1 MSDDDSDDAD
11 STYYNNCRR
20 TNSTYQFAKYFK
32 KKAKKADKEINDDNP
47 HYVKWYTTKKC
58 KNPYVDIEEFPN
70 YEEACEFVRTE
81 LDDTDLYEE
90 CGSSCHWMIIDLFT
104 LEITNYDICTFRM
117 VSILQ
122 EEEEYK
128 KEFALAIE
136 KVLASKAFTL
146 GLGLKLS
153 MRNCVFELG

>member
-1 MSDDDSDDAD
+1 MSDSDSV
-11 STYYNNCRR
+11 
-20 TNSTYQFAKYFK
+20 AKYFDK
-32 KKAKKADKEINDDNP
+32 KVCKNINHANP
-47 HYVKWYTTKKC
+47 HYVVSLAWEDLFLKLRLRAAGFKVEDVHSEIK
-58 KNPYVDIEEFPN
+58 EFPN

-90 CGSSCHWMIIDLFT
+90 CGLSINWMIIDLFT
-104 LEITNYDICTFRM
+104 LEITNYDICTFRK
-117 VSILQ
+117 VSLLQ

-146 GLGLKLS
+146 GLALKLS
-153 MRNCVFELG
+153 MRNCGFDLS

>member
-1 MSDDDSDDAD
+1 MSDYNSDDSDN
-11 STYYNNCRR
+11 TYYNKCRSHNR
-20 TNSTYQFAKYFK
+20 TYMHSRFFK
-32 KKAKKADKEINDDNP
+32 KKTDKKINDDNP
-47 HYVKWYTTKKC
+47 HYVKWWTVEKC
-58 KNPYVDIEEFPN
+58 KNTYVDIEEFPN

-90 CGSSCHWMIIDLFT
+90 YGLSINWMIIDLFT
-104 LEITNYDICTFRM
+104 LEITNYDICTFRK
-117 VSILQ
+117 VSLLQ

-146 GLGLKLS
+146 GLALKLS
-153 MRNCVFELG
+153 MRNCGFDLS